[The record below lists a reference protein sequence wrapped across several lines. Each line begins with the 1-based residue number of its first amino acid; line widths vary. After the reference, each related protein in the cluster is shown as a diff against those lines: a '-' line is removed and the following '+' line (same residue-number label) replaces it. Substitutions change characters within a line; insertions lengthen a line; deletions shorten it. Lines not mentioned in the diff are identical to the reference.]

1 MPKFRKK
8 PIIVEAVKLKRSVTI
23 ETSNGTMKG
32 LPGDYL
38 ITEKNGEQYPCDR
51 DQFETEYELVK
62 GQIDL
67 KEIFQKSFRLIKTKF
82 YKTYNKQE

>member
-1 MPKFRKK
+1 MPKYRKK
-8 PIIVEAVKLKRSVTI
+8 PIIVEAVKLKRSITI

-38 ITEKNGEQYPCDR
+38 ITDKNGEQYPFDR
-51 DQFETEYELVK
+51 DRFESEYELLK

-67 KEIFQKSFRLIKTKF
+67 KEIVRKTFTLIKTKI
-82 YKTYNKQE
+82 YTPKTED

>member
-1 MPKFRKK
+1 MAKYRKK
-8 PIIVEAVKLKRSVTI
+8 PVIVEAVKLTRSISI

-38 ITEKNGEQYPCDR
+38 ITDEDGEQYPCDR
-51 DQFETEYELVK
+51 NQFEAEYELVK

-67 KEIFQKSFRLIKTKF
+67 KEIFQKSFLFIKTKL
-82 YKTYNKQE
+82 YKA

>member
-1 MPKFRKK
+1 MPKYRKK
-8 PIIVEAVKLKRSVTI
+8 PIIVEAVKLKRSITI

-38 ITEKNGEQYPCDR
+38 ITDKNGEQYPCDR
-51 DQFETEYELVK
+51 DRFETEYELVK

-67 KEIFQKSFRLIKTKF
+67 KEIVRKSFRLIKTKM
-82 YKTYNKQE
+82 YKPKTED

>member
-1 MPKFRKK
+1 MAKYRKK
-8 PIIVEAVKLKRSVTI
+8 PVIVEAVKLTRSITI

-38 ITEKNGEQYPCDR
+38 ITDADGEQYPCDR
-51 DQFETEYELVK
+51 NQFEAEYELVK

-67 KEIFQKSFRLIKTKF
+67 KEIFQKAFLYIRTKI
-82 YKTYNKQE
+82 YKT